1 MSDCGPHF
9 VANCVTCLTAAGARS
24 RIRETCGGWSVILI
38 RLSQLSGINIGAVVG
53 GKLAYRS
60 ATLIKNGTYYSGIGR
75 MPNQHTHLT

>member
-1 MSDCGPHF
+1 M
-9 VANCVTCLTAAGARS
+9 AAGARS
-24 RIRETCGGWSVILI
+24 RIRETCGGRSVID
-38 RLSQLSGINIGAVVG
+38 IGAVVG